1 MIRFFQ
7 RWLPNPL
14 VWHCKWQKLF
24 FSRQAMEELCFCL
37 NIKGADSDTATGLVL
52 IFHIIRE
59 KNFVSENI
67 IRVYDIVVACLA
79 KYEHFL

>member
-1 MIRFFQ
+1 
-7 RWLPNPL
+7 
-14 VWHCKWQKLF
+14 
-24 FSRQAMEELCFCL
+24 MEELCFCL

-59 KNFVSENI
+59 KNFVTENI
-67 IRVYDIVVACLA
+67 IQVYDIVVACLA